1 MGKWSYR
8 KGAFW
13 ERELMEKLRKQGFEV
28 VRAAGSGVAG
38 DCPDI
43 VALRTTKKFVLECK
57 AWKNDVYLEKAK
69 FNLMLE
75 WEQKTGLPVYLAW
88 KTPRKEWRFFPLS
101 FLRET
106 EKSFAVQ
113 KIDLEAG
120 MSFEQLT
127 T

>member
-1 MGKWSYR
+1 MGRWSYK

-13 ERELMEKLRKQGFEV
+13 ERELMEKLRECGFEV

-43 VALRTTKKFVLECK
+43 VVLKTTKKFVLECK

-69 FNLMLE
+69 YNLMIE

-88 KTPRKEWRFFPLS
+88 KSPRKEWKFFPLS
-101 FLRET
+101 SLRET
-106 EKSFAVQ
+106 KKSFAVAQ
-113 KIDLEAG
+113 GDLAMG
-120 MSFEQLT
+120 LT
-127 T
+127 LEEIG

>member
-1 MGKWSYR
+1 MGRWSYR

-13 ERELMEKLRKQGFEV
+13 ERELMEKLRERGFEV

-43 VALRTTKKFVLECK
+43 VALKTTQKFVLECK

-88 KTPRKEWRFFPLS
+88 KSPRKEWKFFPLS
-101 FLRET
+101 SLRET
-106 EKSFAVQ
+106 VKSFAVAQ
-113 KIDLEAG
+113 NDLAMGISLDELIG
-120 MSFEQLT
+120 
-127 T
+127 